1 MTRPILRIS
10 AVVLLLLVAPYSF
23 VVYIGN
29 AFAYSDWYGLTQ
41 YADLAKTAQHR
52 AGVFLW
58 VFIVSTLLAFE
69 FLFSILT
76 LPNVELSNPLKWF
89 ARALVCVSIMFFSF
103 ALYFSMILIYT
114 RYWKS

>member
-10 AVVLLLLVAPYSF
+10 AAVLLLLVAPYSF
-23 VVYIGN
+23 FVYIGN
-29 AFAYSDWYGLTQ
+29 AFAYSDWYGPAQ
-41 YADLAKTAQHR
+41 YTDLAKTAQHR

-58 VFIVSTLLAFE
+58 VFFASTLLAFE

-89 ARALVCVSIMFFSF
+89 ARALVSVSIMVVSF
-103 ALYFSMILIYT
+103 ALYFSVILIYT
-114 RYWKS
+114 RYWKF